1 MTVAVREHEAAVLA
15 EGLGFP
21 EAPRWRDGRLWFS
34 DFVSRKV
41 HVADVQGNLAD
52 VVEVPHVP
60 SGLGWLPDGHLLIV
74 SMEDR
79 KIMRHEQQGL
89 VVHADLSSLAR
100 YSCNDMVV
108 DALGRAYVGSFG
120 FDFAKGEK
128 ARPTSLMQVAPDG
141 SSSLVADGLLFPNG
155 MAVTTNG
162 RTLIVAETF
171 ASRLAAFEI
180 MPGGKLGPR
189 RVFAQFG
196 RGRRDAVPDGI
207 CLDGHGGVWVA
218 SPSTNECFRVLDG
231 GEVTDRVSTAPDNAF
246 ACMLGGPD
254 RRTLFICA
262 GRMDQQ
268 PQAGKLLVAEV
279 DVPGAGL
286 P

>member
-1 MTVAVREHEAAVLA
+1 MREHEATVAV

-21 EAPRWRDGRLWFS
+21 EAPRWHDGRLWFS

-41 HVADVQGNLAD
+41 HVLDLSGHLAD
-52 VVEVPHVP
+52 VVEVPQVP

-79 KIMRHEQQGL
+79 KLMRLQEEGL
-89 VVHADLSSLAR
+89 VVHADLSALAR

-108 DALGRAYVGSFG
+108 DAMGRAYVGNFG

-128 ARPTSLMQVAPDG
+128 ARPTILIQVMPDG
-141 SSSLVADGLLFPNG
+141 SSNMVADNLLFPNG
-155 MAVTTNG
+155 IIVTTNG
-162 RTLIVAETF
+162 RTLILAETF
-171 ASRLAAFEI
+171 ASRLTAFDI
-180 MPGGKLGPR
+180 MPGGKLGAR

-207 CLDGHGGVWVA
+207 CLDENGGVWVA

-268 PQAGKLLVAEV
+268 PQAGKIYVADVE
-279 DVPGAGL
+279 VPGAGL